1 MSFRPFDSFLSF
13 IMWSVTH
20 SHNYRPDFVHGP
32 GPQMALGRSLGLG
45 SLERYDVADI
55 DLLTVIAKMTE
66 PNHPLGV
73 H

>member
-1 MSFRPFDSFLSF
+1 
-13 IMWSVTH
+13 
-20 SHNYRPDFVHGP
+20 
-32 GPQMALGRSLGLG
+32 MALGRSLGLG